1 MDSRIRVTACKTGN
15 RRLLDEVFELKPIKR
30 GGKILFQQL
39 KKSLEFQKHYTN
51 HTMSFPTTNNNT
63 FVTAPTS
70 PNPYISRKLN
80 NMDQAHVI
88 KRERED
94 WIRLYHKTLKGIE
107 AMIDVQRMLKDMKK
121 IAEETSTTVAEMERT
136 ILSASTNNQTMNA
149 TNITQIA
156 EDLRYLIQSD
166 MDNRALEVQR
176 MLADELDQYKGKEN
190 SYVEENI
197 QEIQEL
203 YIKEKNREEKVIL
216 VKSYEVSTT
225 TLSSSTSFIMDEV
238 KHLFKHMKFI
248 RTPSQT
254 RLFKPPLY
262 YQSLRSRGEQD
273 PTFWNEVAT
282 AFLDKKYN
290 TDTAR
295 NGYQIYM
302 FQGGPPHEPYF
313 IAKDNKDQIIIGPS
327 KKIVATHVI
336 GELEI
341 LV

>member
-1 MDSRIRVTACKTGN
+1 MD
-15 RRLLDEVFELKPIKR
+15 D
-30 GGKILFQQL
+30 
-39 KKSLEFQKHYTN
+39 
-51 HTMSFPTTNNNT
+51 
-63 FVTAPTS
+63 
-70 PNPYISRKLN
+70 
-80 NMDQAHVI
+80 
-88 KRERED
+88 
-94 WIRLYHKTLKGIE
+94 
-107 AMIDVQRMLKDMKK
+107 
-121 IAEETSTTVAEMERT
+121 
-136 ILSASTNNQTMNA
+136 
-149 TNITQIA
+149 
-156 EDLRYLIQSD
+156 
-166 MDNRALEVQR
+166 RALEVQR

-203 YIKEKNREEKVIL
+203 YIKEKNREEKGRVKDEEVIL
-216 VKSYEVSTT
+216 VKPYEVSTT

-238 KHLFKHMKFI
+238 EHLFKHMKFV

-254 RLFKPPLY
+254 RLFKSPLH

-295 NGYQIYM
+295 NGYQIHI

-327 KKIVATHVI
+327 KKIVATYVV